1 MKVILQDCFEE
12 EILVMKGEGVGMYI
26 SEILEIENYRNLSG
40 RMIKFDKAINFL
52 IGENNIGKTNI
63 LELIHILLYTG
74 KFAESDFYDVLEPIL
89 VKIKIE
95 YDADEVGFFED
106 NFDVDNSNAITL
118 IAKQDSV
125 DERIS
130 YYHDTPIQT
139 KINSAVIRKMNILYY
154 YAQRMPSK
162 EVDFRKTSGSG
173 KVLNYLIQHSLES
186 SGIEEKDILKKT
198 KLKGIVSDINKQI
211 ESLNSITGDKVSAYL
226 DTEADKIVCRMLG
239 LGDENGRE
247 LNELGEGIQY
257 AFNILLQIIEII
269 HNVKTT
275 RKAEDFTERLIEKN
289 GKKLFPLFLI
299 LDEPEIHQHPYRQ
312 RSLIK
317 KIDALMKNEN
327 QIFVNL
333 LNKLFDID
341 GLDGQIFIA
350 THSPNILLNNYK
362 QFIRIYHSTGQEI
375 EIISGSNLTLDYTL
389 YKHLLRSFLYLK
401 EAMFSRC
408 IVFVEGDT
416 ENGAMPVFAKRM
428 DFDFDEKGIGVVK
441 LDGADSVENCMKLY
455 NEFKIKAIAIIDK
468 DKKDKYNHMADVF
481 FTKGNDFEEDV
492 YDNFTLMDY
501 MKYNNYIGKINAF
514 IRILRPYGVVLNI
527 PSYIE
532 DPDRFTIDDNL
543 QQQIIHDIKDNELV
557 ELRKTKNAS
566 KASILAE
573 CVTTVPGS
581 FQKVIKKLKK
591 EVK

>member
-269 HNVKTT
+269 YNVKTT

-375 EIISGSNLTLDYTL
+375 EIISGSNLTLDDTL

-428 DFDFDEKGIGVVK
+428 DFDFE
-441 LDGADSVENCMKLY
+441 
-455 NEFKIKAIAIIDK
+455 

-501 MKYNNYIGKINAF
+501 MKYNNYIGKISAF

-566 KASILAE
+566 KASLLAE

>member
-1 MKVILQDCFEE
+1 
-12 EILVMKGEGVGMYI
+12 
-26 SEILEIENYRNLSG
+26 
-40 RMIKFDKAINFL
+40 
-52 IGENNIGKTNI
+52 
-63 LELIHILLYTG
+63 
-74 KFAESDFYDVLEPIL
+74 
-89 VKIKIE
+89 
-95 YDADEVGFFED
+95 
-106 NFDVDNSNAITL
+106 
-118 IAKQDSV
+118 
-125 DERIS
+125 
-130 YYHDTPIQT
+130 
-139 KINSAVIRKMNILYY
+139 MNILYY

-173 KVLNYLIQHSLES
+173 KVLNYLIQHSLET

-198 KLKGIVSDINKQI
+198 KLKGIVSDVNKHI
-211 ESLNSITGDKVSAYL
+211 GSLNSITGDKVSAYL
-226 DTEADKIVCRMLG
+226 DTDVDKIVCRMLG

-275 RKAEDFTERLIEKN
+275 RKPEDFTERLIEKN

-312 RSLIK
+312 RSLIN
-317 KIDALMKNEN
+317 KIDTLMKNEN
-327 QIFVNL
+327 QVFVNL
-333 LNKLFDID
+333 LKELFDVD
-341 GLDGQIFIA
+341 GLIGQIFIA

-362 QFIRIYHSTGQEI
+362 QFIRIYHPTGQEI
-375 EIISGSNLTLDYTL
+375 EIISGSNLTLDDTL

-468 DKKDKYNHMADVF
+468 DKKDKYNHIPDVL
-481 FTKGNDFEEDV
+481 FTKGTDFEEDV
-492 YDNFTLMDY
+492 YDNFTLIDY
-501 MKYNNYIGKINAF
+501 MKYNNCIGQISAF
-514 IRILRPYGVVLNI
+514 VRILRPYGVTLNV
-527 PSYIE
+527 PSYIA
-532 DPDRFTIDDNL
+532 DPDGFTIADTL
-543 QQQIIHDIKDNELV
+543 QQQIMHDIKPNELV

-566 KASILAE
+566 KASLLAE
-573 CVTTVPGS
+573 CVTTVPES

>member
-1 MKVILQDCFEE
+1 
-12 EILVMKGEGVGMYI
+12 MYI
-26 SEILEIENYRNLSG
+26 SEIKEIDNYRNLSG
-40 RMIKFDKAINFL
+40 KTIKFDKEMNFL

-63 LELIHILLYTG
+63 LELLNIFLCKG
-74 KFAESDFYDVLEPIL
+74 KFIESDFKDVLQSIQ
-89 VKIKIE
+89 IKITIK
-95 YDADEVGFFED
+95 YDTDEVGFFED

-130 YYHDTPIQT
+130 YYHDTPVQT
-139 KINSAVIRKMNILYY
+139 KINPIVIRKMNILYY

-173 KVLNYLIQHSLES
+173 KVLNYLIQHSLET

-198 KLKGIVSDINKQI
+198 KLKGIVSDVNKHI
-211 ESLNSITGDKVSAYL
+211 GSLNSITGDKVSAYL
-226 DTEADKIVCRMLG
+226 DTDVDKIVCRMLG

-275 RKAEDFTERLIEKN
+275 RKPEDFAERLIEKN

-317 KIDALMKNEN
+317 KIDTLMKNKN
-327 QIFVNL
+327 QVFVNL
-333 LNKLFDID
+333 LKELFDVD
-341 GLDGQIFIA
+341 GLIGQIFIA

-375 EIISGSNLTLDYTL
+375 EIISGSNLTLDDTL

-408 IVFVEGDT
+408 IIFVEGDT

-468 DKKDKYNHMADVF
+468 DKKDKYNHIPDVL
-481 FTKGNDFEEDV
+481 FTKGDDFEEDV
-492 YDNFTLMDY
+492 YDNFTLLDY
-501 MKYNNYIGKINAF
+501 MKYNNYIGQIGAF
-514 IRILRPYGVVLNI
+514 VRILRPYGVTLNVS
-527 PSYIE
+527 SYIA
-532 DPDRFTIDDNL
+532 DPDEFTIADTL
-543 QQQIIHDIKDNELV
+543 QPQIMHDIKPNELV

-566 KASILAE
+566 KASLLAE
-573 CVTTVPGS
+573 CVTTVPVS
-581 FQKVIKKLKK
+581 FQKVITKLKK

>member
-1 MKVILQDCFEE
+1 MSEKE
-12 EILVMKGEGVGMYI
+12 EIVADREIEIPGMEDVAIEPETNVVVMNPDNNQNEVGRQKELTDGVRKQQIDLEGIGTSEIHNLSDTNVARVGESRTDITDKSEFVETRETEPVDKAGWIVRRI
-26 SEILEIENYRNLSG
+26 SELGGYENVSDYV
-40 RMIKFDKAINFL
+40 
-52 IGENNIGKTNI
+52 KT
-63 LELIHILLYTG
+63 
-74 KFAESDFYDVLEPIL
+74 DVADHKDGFFPD
-89 VKIKIE
+89 VNADGTYPVFKVVTKE
-95 YDADEVGFFED
+95 YDAFYMRQ
-106 NFDVDNSNAITL
+106 AQ
-118 IAKQDSV
+118 AK
-125 DERIS
+125 
-130 YYHDTPIQT
+130 
-139 KINSAVIRKMNILYY
+139 
-154 YAQRMPSK
+154 
-162 EVDFRKTSGSG
+162 G
-173 KVLNYLIQHSLES
+173 KALE
-186 SGIEEKDILKKT
+186 
-198 KLKGIVSDINKQI
+198 
-211 ESLNSITGDKVSAYL
+211 
-226 DTEADKIVCRMLG
+226 
-239 LGDENGRE
+239 
-247 LNELGEGIQY
+247 
-257 AFNILLQIIEII
+257 
-269 HNVKTT
+269 
-275 RKAEDFTERLIEKN
+275 
-289 GKKLFPLFLI
+289 
-299 LDEPEIHQHPYRQ
+299 
-312 RSLIK
+312 
-317 KIDALMKNEN
+317 
-327 QIFVNL
+327 
-333 LNKLFDID
+333 
-341 GLDGQIFIA
+341 
-350 THSPNILLNNYK
+350 
-362 QFIRIYHSTGQEI
+362 EI
-375 EIISGSNLTLDYTL
+375 EIISGSNLTLDDTL

-566 KASILAE
+566 KASLLAE

>member
-1 MKVILQDCFEE
+1 
-12 EILVMKGEGVGMYI
+12 MYI

-40 RMIKFDKAINFL
+40 RTIKFDKTINFL

-63 LELIHILLYTG
+63 LELIHIFLCTG
-74 KFAESDFYDVLEPIL
+74 KFAESDFKDILQPIL

-95 YDADEVGFFED
+95 YDEDEVGFFED

-130 YYHDTPIQT
+130 YYHDTPVQT

-198 KLKGIVSDINKQI
+198 KLKGILSDVNKQI

-312 RSLIK
+312 RSLI
-317 KIDALMKNEN
+317 N
-327 QIFVNL
+327 
-333 LNKLFDID
+333 
-341 GLDGQIFIA
+341 
-350 THSPNILLNNYK
+350 
-362 QFIRIYHSTGQEI
+362 
-375 EIISGSNLTLDYTL
+375 
-389 YKHLLRSFLYLK
+389 
-401 EAMFSRC
+401 
-408 IVFVEGDT
+408 
-416 ENGAMPVFAKRM
+416 
-428 DFDFDEKGIGVVK
+428 
-441 LDGADSVENCMKLY
+441 
-455 NEFKIKAIAIIDK
+455 
-468 DKKDKYNHMADVF
+468 
-481 FTKGNDFEEDV
+481 
-492 YDNFTLMDY
+492 
-501 MKYNNYIGKINAF
+501 
-514 IRILRPYGVVLNI
+514 
-527 PSYIE
+527 
-532 DPDRFTIDDNL
+532 
-543 QQQIIHDIKDNELV
+543 
-557 ELRKTKNAS
+557 
-566 KASILAE
+566 
-573 CVTTVPGS
+573 
-581 FQKVIKKLKK
+581 
-591 EVK
+591 